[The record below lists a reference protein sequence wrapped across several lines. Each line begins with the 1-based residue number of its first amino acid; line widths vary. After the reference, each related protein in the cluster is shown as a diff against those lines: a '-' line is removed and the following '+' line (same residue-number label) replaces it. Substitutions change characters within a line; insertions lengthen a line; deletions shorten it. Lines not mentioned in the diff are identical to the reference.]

1 MNTNITINNN
11 FEKNNN
17 NYNFQ
22 NDSSFTKN
30 VVNNIIN
37 IKIFII
43 QQSNTESTQKLF
55 SLLKNNNSNIFI
67 NNISHNDSNDNIF
80 KNNFIKTFN
89 NNYNYNYENGNCDDN
104 IFWLKQELNDNNNFL
119 VKIINFKIII
129 IVLKILNQ
137 RKLNL

>member
-1 MNTNITINNN
+1 MNINITINNN
-11 FEKNNN
+11 FENNSN

-89 NNYNYNYENGNCDDN
+89 NYYNYNYENGNCDDN

>member
-1 MNTNITINNN
+1 MNINITINNN
-11 FEKNNN
+11 FENNSN

-119 VKIINFKIII
+119 VKIINFKIITT
-129 IVLKILNQ
+129 VLKILNQ

>member
-11 FEKNNN
+11 FENNSN

-89 NNYNYNYENGNCDDN
+89 NYYNYNYENGNCDDN

>member
-11 FEKNNN
+11 FENNSN

>member
-1 MNTNITINNN
+1 MKNNCIFDNNKNDEVKYKKNNKNDSGMNTNITINNN
-11 FEKNNN
+11 FENNSN

-89 NNYNYNYENGNCDDN
+89 NYYNYNYENGNCDDN
-104 IFWLKQELNDNNNFL
+104 IFWLK
-119 VKIINFKIII
+119 
-129 IVLKILNQ
+129 
-137 RKLNL
+137 